1 MPDRS
6 LPGCCQPISV
16 SAMKALSKEN
26 KVTLNRRSRVITEGD
41 ARSAN
46 RAMLYPVGFT
56 PKDFGKPIVGVA
68 HGHSTMNPCNAGIQP
83 LVDRAVEA
91 LKAVGA
97 MPQTWGFPTGSDGI
111 SMGTEGMRYSLPSRE
126 EIARCIQIGWGS
138 HQMDGLLCIAGCD
151 KNKPGCLMGLAYC
164 NVPSVYLDSGT
175 IRPGRWKGQDLTVV
189 SAFEA
194 VGAYSAGKMSREDFE
209 GIEQHACPGFGVCG
223 AQYTAN
229 TMATAASAL
238 GLGLLESPLM
248 AADDP
253 KILDSV
259 TRAAQVLVNA
269 IKMDL
274 KPRNIINRKS
284 LENAVALVMA
294 TGGSTNAVLHF
305 LAIARAAGVKW
316 DIEDFEKVARRTPVL
331 CDLKPSG
338 RFVAV
343 DFHRAGGVPQVLK
356 MLLDHGR
363 LYGECITVTGRTMAE
378 ELANVPSEPRGDQQ
392 VIRPWNKPL
401 YDRGHLSI
409 LKGNLSPEGC
419 VAKTSGIKQA
429 KFTGP
434 ARVFDS
440 EQECLKAILARKIK
454 AGDVI
459 VIRYEGP
466 KGGPGMPEMLSPT
479 AALVGQ
485 GLLDSVALITDGRF
499 SGGSWGWLVGH
510 VAPEA
515 FVGGVIAL
523 VKNGDTI
530 TLDRTKR
537 LIQLNV
543 STKELAARRK
553 KWKAPKPR
561 YKEGILAEYARHV
574 SSASQGAIAE

>member
-1 MPDRS
+1 M
-6 LPGCCQPISV
+6 
-16 SAMKALSKEN
+16 ALN
-26 KVTLNRRSRVITEGD
+26 GRSRVITEGD

-83 LVDRAVEA
+83 LVDRAVDA
-91 LKAVGA
+91 LKAGGA

-111 SMGTEGMRYSLPSRE
+111 SMGTEGMRYSLPSRK
-126 EIARCIQIGWGS
+126 EIARCVQIGWGS
-138 HQMDGLLCIAGCD
+138 HQMDGLLVIAGCD

-164 NVPSVYLDSGT
+164 NVPSIYVDAGT
-175 IRPGRWKGQDLTVV
+175 IKPGCWKGKDLTVV

-194 VGAYSAGKMSREDFE
+194 VGAYSAGKMSHEDFE

-229 TMATAASAL
+229 TMATAAAAL
-238 GLGLLESPLM
+238 GLGLLDTPLM
-248 AADDP
+248 GAEDVE
-253 KILDSV
+253 KLDSMD
-259 TRAAQVLVNA
+259 RAAKVLINA
-269 IKMDL
+269 IVQDL
-274 KPRNIINRKS
+274 KPRDIITRKS
-284 LENAVALVMA
+284 LDNAVAIVMA

-305 LAIARAAGVKW
+305 LAIAKAAGVKW
-316 DIEDFEKVARRTPVL
+316 DIDDFERVGRRTPVL

-343 DFHRAGGVPQVLK
+343 DFHRAGGVPQVMK
-356 MLLDHGR
+356 ILLDHG
-363 LYGECITVTGRTMAE
+363 LLHGDCVTITGRTIAE
-378 ELANVPSEPRGDQQ
+378 ELANMPSLPSSDQE
-392 VIRPWNKPL
+392 VIRPWTNPL
-401 YDRGHLSI
+401 YSRGHLSI
-409 LKGNLSPEGC
+409 LKGNLSSEGC
-419 VAKTSGIKQA
+419 VAKTSGIKQP

-440 EQECLKAILARKIK
+440 EQECLKAILAKKIK

-515 FVGGVIAL
+515 FVGGTIAL

-543 STKELAARRK
+543 SAKELAVRRK
-553 KWKAPKPR
+553 KWKPPKSR

-574 SSASQGAIAE
+574 SSASKGAIVE

>member
-1 MPDRS
+1 
-6 LPGCCQPISV
+6 
-16 SAMKALSKEN
+16 
-26 KVTLNRRSRVITEGD
+26 
-41 ARSAN
+41 
-46 RAMLYPVGFT
+46 MLYPVGFT
-56 PKDFGKPIVGVA
+56 PRDFGKAIVGVA
-68 HGHSTMNPCNAGIQP
+68 HGHSTMNPCNAGINP
-83 LVDRAVEA
+83 LVERAVEA
-91 LKAVGA
+91 LKQAGA

-111 SMGTEGMRYSLPSRE
+111 SMGTVGMRYSLPSRE

-151 KNKPGCLMGLAYC
+151 KNKPGCMMGIAYC
-164 NVPSVYLDSGT
+164 NVPSIYIDCGT
-175 IRPGRWKGQDLTVV
+175 IKPGRWKGQDLTVV

-229 TMATAASAL
+229 TMATAAAAL
-238 GLGLLESPLM
+238 GLGLLDSPLM
-248 AADDP
+248 AAEDVE
-253 KILDSV
+253 KLDSMD
-259 TRAAQVLVNA
+259 RAAQVLVRA
-269 IKMDL
+269 IEQDL
-274 KPRNIINRKS
+274 KPRDIINRKS
-284 LENAVALVMA
+284 LSNAVAVVMA
-294 TGGSTNAVLHF
+294 TGGSTNAVLHL
-305 LAIARAAGVKW
+305 LAVAKAAGVKW
-316 DIEDFEKVARRTPVL
+316 NIEDFERVGRRTPVL

-343 DFHRAGGVPQVLK
+343 DFHRGGGVPQLMK
-356 MLLDHGR
+356 ILLEHDR
-363 LYGECITVTGRTMAE
+363 LHGECITITGRTLAE
-378 ELANVPSEPRGDQQ
+378 ELADVPSEPRDNQE
-392 VIRPWNKPL
+392 VIRPWNKPM
-401 YDRGHLSI
+401 YNRGHLSV

-419 VAKTSGIKQA
+419 VAKTSGIKEP
-429 KFTGP
+429 KFTGR

-440 EQECLKAILARKIK
+440 EQDCLNAILAKKIK
-454 AGDVI
+454 AGDVV

-479 AALVGQ
+479 AALIGQ
-485 GLLDSVALITDGRF
+485 GLLDSVALVTDGRF

-515 FVGGVIAL
+515 FIGGAIAL

-543 STKELAARRK
+543 SAKELAARRK
-553 KWKAPKPR
+553 KWRAPKPR
-561 YKEGILAEYARHV
+561 YKDGILAEYARHV
-574 SSASQGAIAE
+574 SSASEGAVVH

>member
-1 MPDRS
+1 M
-6 LPGCCQPISV
+6 
-16 SAMKALSKEN
+16 A
-26 KVTLNRRSRVITEGD
+26 LNRRSRVITEGD
-41 ARSAN
+41 ERSAN

-56 PKDFGKPIVGVA
+56 PRDFGKAIVGVA
-68 HGHSTMNPCNAGIQP
+68 HGHSTMNPCNAGINP
-83 LVDRAVEA
+83 LVERAVEA
-91 LKAVGA
+91 LKHAGA

-111 SMGTEGMRYSLPSRE
+111 SMGTVGMRYSLPSRE

-151 KNKPGCLMGLAYC
+151 KNKPGCMMGIAYC
-164 NVPSVYLDSGT
+164 NVPSIYIDCGT
-175 IRPGRWKGQDLTVV
+175 IKPGRWKGQDLTVV

-229 TMATAASAL
+229 TMATAAAAL
-238 GLGLLESPLM
+238 GLGLLDSPLM
-248 AADDP
+248 AAEDVE
-253 KILDSV
+253 KLDSMD
-259 TRAAQVLVNA
+259 RAAQVLVRA
-269 IKMDL
+269 IEQDL
-274 KPRNIINRKS
+274 KPRDIINRKS
-284 LENAVALVMA
+284 LSNAVAVVMA
-294 TGGSTNAVLHF
+294 TGGSTNAVLHL
-305 LAIARAAGVKW
+305 LAVAKAAGVKW
-316 DIEDFEKVARRTPVL
+316 NIEDFERVGQRTPVL

-343 DFHRAGGVPQVLK
+343 DFHRGGGVPQLMK
-356 MLLDHGR
+356 ILLEHDR
-363 LYGECITVTGRTMAE
+363 LHGECITITGRTLAE
-378 ELANVPSEPRGDQQ
+378 ELADVPSEPRDNQE
-392 VIRPWNKPL
+392 VIRPWNRPM
-401 YDRGHLSI
+401 YNRGHLSI

-419 VAKTSGIKQA
+419 VAKTSGIKEP
-429 KFTGP
+429 KFTGR

-440 EQECLKAILARKIK
+440 EQDCLNAILAKKIK
-454 AGDVI
+454 AGDVV

-479 AALVGQ
+479 AALIGQ
-485 GLLDSVALITDGRF
+485 GLLDSVALVTDGRF

-515 FVGGVIAL
+515 FVGGAIAL

-543 STKELAARRK
+543 SAKELAARRK
-553 KWKAPKPR
+553 KWRAPKPR
-561 YKEGILAEYARHV
+561 YKHGILAEYARHV
-574 SSASQGAIAE
+574 SSASEGAVVH

>member
-1 MPDRS
+1 M
-6 LPGCCQPISV
+6 
-16 SAMKALSKEN
+16 A
-26 KVTLNRRSRVITEGD
+26 LNRRSRVITEGD

-56 PKDFGKPIVGVA
+56 AADFGKPIVGIP
-68 HGHSTMNPCNAGIQP
+68 HGQSTMNPCNAGIGS
-83 LVDRAVEA
+83 LVDSAAEA
-91 LKAVGA
+91 LKAAGA

-151 KNKPGCLMGLAYC
+151 KNKPGCLMGIAYC
-164 NVPSVYLDSGT
+164 NVPSVYVDAGT
-175 IRPGRWKGQDLTVV
+175 IKPGQWKGQDLTVV

-194 VGAYSAGKMSREDFE
+194 VGAYSAGKMAREDFD

-229 TMATAASAL
+229 TMATAAAAL

-248 AADDP
+248 AAEDP
-253 KILDSV
+253 EILDSV
-259 TRAAQVLVNA
+259 GRAARVLVKA
-269 IKMDL
+269 IEADI
-274 KPRNIINRKS
+274 KPRDIINRRS
-284 LENAVALVMA
+284 LANAVAIVMA

-305 LAIARAAGVKW
+305 LAIAKAAGVKW
-316 DIEDFEKVARRTPVL
+316 DIDDFERVARRTPVI

-343 DFHRAGGVPQVLK
+343 DFHRAGGVPQVMK
-356 MLLDHGR
+356 ILLDHG
-363 LYGECITVTGRTMAE
+363 CIDGDCMTVTGRTIAE
-378 ELANVPSEPRGDQQ
+378 ELANVPSQPRGDQE
-392 VIRPWNKPL
+392 VIRRWEEPI

-419 VAKTSGIKQA
+419 VAKTSGIKQP

-440 EQECLKAILARKIK
+440 EPACLKAILARKIK

-499 SGGSWGWLVGH
+499 SGGSWGWIVGH

-515 FVGGVIAL
+515 FVGGTIAL
-523 VKNGDTI
+523 VKEGDSI
-530 TLDRTKR
+530 TLDKTKR

-543 STKELAARRK
+543 SAKELAARRK

-561 YKEGILAEYARHV
+561 YKDGILAEYARHV
-574 SSASQGAIAE
+574 GTASEGATVE